1 MHPSEIDTL
10 IKNLEHQD
18 RRALRQTT
26 LYGDDGFA
34 GIKAFL
40 PPPTR
45 RGLVLIDP
53 SYENKQDYKHALMA
67 VKEGIK
73 RFATGTYMVWY
84 PLVQRLE
91 AQDLARRLENLPV
104 KRWLHA
110 RLTVK
115 KPDAEGFGLHGS
127 GMFLVNPPWTLHAA
141 LKPALPILARTLA
154 QDHRA
159 SFSLQYRENP

>member
-1 MHPSEIDTL
+1 
-10 IKNLEHQD
+10 
-18 RRALRQTT
+18 
-26 LYGDDGFA
+26 
-34 GIKAFL
+34 
-40 PPPTR
+40 
-45 RGLVLIDP
+45 
-53 SYENKQDYKHALMA
+53 MA

-141 LKPALPILARTLA
+141 LKPALPILARALA